1 MDILTSDWFGLVLT
15 GFGTLFL
22 FGEILVNMRGLFAL
36 LGISLMTIYFTVY
49 LETGSVTIMIILYL
63 LGLLLIITDGKLI
76 NDGTL
81 ALIGIVC
88 MLIAV
93 GLSSQNIY
101 AGMYAVIGV
110 VVGGGASF
118 LLPRFLPSRN
128 MWSRL
133 TLKDR
138 LTEEAGYSTVNVEY
152 ESLIGKTGQ
161 TMTDLRP
168 VGTIRIKDQDY
179 SAISNGEWIPKQSK
193 VKVVKIDGTRILV
206 KKVDVQE
213 KKNHPPIQ

>member
-1 MDILTSDWFGLVLT
+1 MEILTMEWFGLILT

-36 LGISLMTIYFTVY
+36 LGISFMTIYFTVY
-49 LETGSVTIMIILYL
+49 LETGSVTIMVILYL
-63 LGLLLIITDGKLI
+63 LGLLLIITDGKLV

-81 ALIGIVC
+81 AIIGVVC

-110 VVGGGASF
+110 VVGGALSF

-133 TLKDR
+133 MLKDR
-138 LTEEAGYSTVNVEY
+138 LTAEAGYSTVNVEF
-152 ESLIGKTGQ
+152 EDLIGQIGE

-168 VGTIRIKDQDY
+168 VGTIRIGDRDY
-179 SAISNGEWIPKQSK
+179 SAISNGEWIAKHSK
-193 VKVVKIDGTRILV
+193 VKVIQIDGTRILV
-206 KKVDVQE
+206 KKIEINETPD
-213 KKNHPPIQ
+213 HPPIQ